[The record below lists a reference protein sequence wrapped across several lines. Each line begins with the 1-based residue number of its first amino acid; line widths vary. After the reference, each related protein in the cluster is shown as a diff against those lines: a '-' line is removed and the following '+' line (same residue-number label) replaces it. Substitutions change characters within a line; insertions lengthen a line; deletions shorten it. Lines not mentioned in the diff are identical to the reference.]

1 MEDRRLRVAFY
12 CDSNE
17 IGGAEISLANLL
29 GSLEPRI
36 ETVVVG
42 TDDSVVEWLASQRPT
57 TTSVVLPRIQSKL
70 HLRAI
75 IAHFKA
81 IRRLRPDILQ
91 VNLNSPWASDWAIL
105 FGLLT
110 PGVRVIAVEHL
121 PQPIPRLAWRVVKR
135 LTAPRLAAHVAVGE
149 RSAVEIA
156 SMSGVPRDSVRTIH
170 NGVPDLKLARL
181 PRLSEGLVIGSL
193 GRLEPQKGYDLL
205 VRALPE
211 LPDVTAVIVG
221 EGRERGRLIQLARRL
236 KVSERLVL
244 VGWSEEARRHLT
256 TFDLF
261 VLSSRFEG
269 GPPLVVI
276 EAMLAGLP
284 VVATD
289 VHNVSDAVVDGET
302 GILIPPEDVGAL
314 AQAVNTLLED
324 PVRRRNFGR
333 SGRKLV
339 LERFSIDAMATAYGM
354 LYDEVTR

>member
-1 MEDRRLRVAFY
+1 MKDRRLRVAFY

-17 IGGAEISLANLL
+17 IGGAETSLANLL

-36 ETVVVG
+36 EAVVVG
-42 TDDSVVEWLASQRPT
+42 TDGSVVEWLASHRPAA
-57 TTSVVLPRIQSKL
+57 TSVVLPRIRSKL

-75 IAHFKA
+75 AAHFKA
-81 IRRLRPDILQ
+81 IRSLRPDILQ

-105 FGLLT
+105 FGLAT
-110 PGVRVIAVEHL
+110 PRTRVIAVEHL
-121 PQPIPRLAWRVVKR
+121 PQPIPRLAWRVLKR

-149 RSAVEIA
+149 RSAVEVA
-156 SMSGVPRDSVRTIH
+156 SISGVPHDSIRTIY
-170 NGVPDLKLARL
+170 NGVPDLKLASL
-181 PRLSEGLVIGSL
+181 PRRSDEFVIGSL

-211 LPDVTAVIVG
+211 LPKVTAVVVG
-221 EGRERGRLIQLARRL
+221 EGRERDRLAQLARRL
-236 KVSERLVL
+236 KVSKRLVL
-244 VGWSEEARRHLT
+244 AGWSEEARRHLT

-261 VLSSRFEG
+261 ILPSRFEG

-289 VHNVSDAVVDGET
+289 VHNVKEAVLDGET
-302 GILIPPEDVGAL
+302 GLLIPPEDVPAIAGA
-314 AQAVNTLLED
+314 VRTLLDD
-324 PVRRRNFGR
+324 PLRRRRMGQR
-333 SGRKLV
+333 GRKLA
-339 LERFSIDAMATAYGM
+339 LERFSIDAMAKAYET